1 MKLHLID
8 GDRKTDVC
16 SSDLSDEFWQFIGQQ
31 LLWRIPYFVFA
42 IILIYKLVEYALS

>member
-1 MKLHLID
+1 MKTAEQIK
-8 GDRKTDVC
+8 RE
-16 SSDLSDEFWQFIGQQ
+16 SDEFWQFIGQQ